1 MKAIISSKNRI
12 AAGVAILLTIFI
24 VSNNCSKSTDNTS
37 NPGANE
43 VFIQNSA
50 FDPVT
55 ITVAANTT
63 ITWINKDGIAHTVT
77 SNTAGQFDSGTM
89 NANGTWSHLFDTP
102 GTYPYHCIFHAGM
115 TGTVIVN

>member
-1 MKAIISSKNRI
+1 MKAIIGSKNRI
-12 AAGVAILLTIFI
+12 AAGFAILFTIFI
-24 VSNNCSKSTDNTS
+24 ISNSCSKSSNTTI

-43 VFIQNSA
+43 VLMQNSA

-55 ITVAANTT
+55 ITVATNTT
-63 ITWINKDGIAHTVT
+63 ITWTNKDGMAHTVT
-77 SNTAGQFDSGTM
+77 SNTAGQFDSGTI

-102 GTYPYHCIFHAGM
+102 GTFPYHCIFHAGM